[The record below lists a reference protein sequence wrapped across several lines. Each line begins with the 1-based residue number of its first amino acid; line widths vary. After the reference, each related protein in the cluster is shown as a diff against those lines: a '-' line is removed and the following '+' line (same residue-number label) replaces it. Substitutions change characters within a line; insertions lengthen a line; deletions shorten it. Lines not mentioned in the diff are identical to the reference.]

1 VSLSR
6 DRQPGDR
13 SHLQRW
19 LTEWAAAEGVPAG
32 RLQRRVSVLV
42 VSAMLDHLRD
52 EDGNHRFVAKGGAAL
67 EMRFGSRARTSK
79 DFDAVYRGVLDD
91 AVAEVD
97 EAVGTEWHG
106 FVGRVTKVSRVEV
119 PGLAVQ
125 PVRFE
130 VKLNFKGKPFGTVP
144 MEVAAPEGE
153 VLSRVDTVEVSLD
166 PVGLPAP
173 PTVSCLS
180 VRYQIA
186 QKLHACTDPLDGQR
200 PNDRAHDLADLIL
213 LEELLDDAEM
223 ADVRSACLDV
233 FTIRDRQPWPPA
245 LVAPP
250 HWPALWEAIVEE
262 DRFPVSDLA
271 DAVERVRTL
280 IRRIDSSA
288 GAG

>member
-1 VSLSR
+1 MSLSR
-6 DRQPGDR
+6 DRQPADR

-19 LTEWAAAEGVPAG
+19 LTEWAASEGVTAG

-52 EDGNHRFVAKGGAAL
+52 ESGNHRFVAKGGAAL

-79 DFDAVYRGVLDD
+79 DFDTMYRGAFDD

-97 EAVGTEWHG
+97 AGVATEWNG
-106 FVGRVTKVSRVEV
+106 FVGRVTRIGRVEV
-119 PGLAVQ
+119 PGLRVQ

-130 VKLNFKGKPFGTVP
+130 VKLNYKGKPFGTVP
-144 MEVAAPEGE
+144 MEVAAPEGNA
-153 VLSRVDTVEVSLD
+153 LQRVDTVEVSLD
-166 PVGLPAP
+166 PVGLPVP
-173 PTVSCLS
+173 PTVPCLS

-186 QKLHACTDPLDGQR
+186 QKLHACTDSLDGQR

-213 LEELLDDAEM
+213 LEELLDDDDLAE
-223 ADVRSACLDV
+223 VRAACVDI
-233 FTIRDRQPWPPA
+233 FGIRDRQPWPPA

-250 HWPALWEAIVEE
+250 HWPALWNAIVEE
-262 DRFPVSDLA
+262 DRFPVTALD

-280 IRRIDSSA
+280 IERIDASTD
-288 GAG
+288 

>member
-1 VSLSR
+1 MSLSR
-6 DRQPGDR
+6 DRQPADR
-13 SHLQRW
+13 SHLQRR
-19 LTEWAAAEGVPAG
+19 LTEWAGAEGVTAG

-52 EDGNHRFVAKGGAAL
+52 DAGNHRFVAKGGAAL

-79 DFDAVYRGVLDD
+79 DFDTVYRWALDD

-97 EAVGTEWHG
+97 AAVATEWNG
-106 FVGRVTKVSRVEV
+106 FVGRVIRVGRVEV
-119 PGLAVQ
+119 PGLQVQ

-130 VKLNFKGKPFGTVP
+130 IKLNYKGKPFGTVP
-144 MEVAAPEGE
+144 MEVAAPEGDA
-153 VLSRVDTVEVSLD
+153 LQRVDTVEVSLD
-166 PVGLPAP
+166 PVGLPVP

-213 LEELLDDAEM
+213 LEELLDDHDLGE
-223 ADVRSACLDV
+223 VRSACVDV
-233 FTIRDRQPWPPA
+233 FAIRDRQPWPPA

-250 HWPALWEAIVEE
+250 HWPARWNAIVEE
-262 DRFPVSDLA
+262 DHFPVTALD
-271 DAVERVRTL
+271 DAVQRVRTL
-280 IRRIDSSA
+280 IARIGAA
-288 GAG
+288 GTG

>member
-1 VSLSR
+1 MSLSR
-6 DRQPGDR
+6 DRQPADR

-19 LTEWAAAEGVPAG
+19 LTEWAGAEGVTAG

-52 EDGNHRFVAKGGAAL
+52 DAGNHRFVAKGGAAL

-79 DFDAVYRGVLDD
+79 DFDTVYSGVLDD

-97 EAVGTEWHG
+97 AAVAMEWNG
-106 FVGRVTKVSRVEV
+106 FVGRVIRVGRVEV
-119 PGLAVQ
+119 PGLQVQ

-130 VKLNFKGKPFGTVP
+130 IKLNYKGKPFATMP
-144 MEVAAPEGE
+144 MEVAAPEGDA
-153 VLSRVDTVEVSLD
+153 LQRVDTVEVSLD
-166 PVGLPAP
+166 PVGLPVP

-213 LEELLDDAEM
+213 LEELLDDHDLGE
-223 ADVRSACLDV
+223 VRSACVDV
-233 FTIRDRQPWPPA
+233 FAIRDRQPWPPA

-250 HWPALWEAIVEE
+250 HWPALWNAIVEE
-262 DRFPVSDLA
+262 DHFPVTALD
-271 DAVERVRTL
+271 DAVQRVRTL
-280 IRRIDSSA
+280 IARIGAA
-288 GAG
+288 GTG